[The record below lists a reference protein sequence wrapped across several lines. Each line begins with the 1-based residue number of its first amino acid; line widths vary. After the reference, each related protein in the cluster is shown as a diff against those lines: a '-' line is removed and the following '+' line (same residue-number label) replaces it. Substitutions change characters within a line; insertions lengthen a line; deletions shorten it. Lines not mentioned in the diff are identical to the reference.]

1 MTEGKPA
8 GQLPSRKG
16 WIQVDFNRDIWI
28 PCPPIF
34 PDGMD
39 RESWAA
45 AYSRAWWDST
55 GRKNLKREIGL
66 LAETLS
72 AIQENAY
79 RLLRCHLAFIHLPDP
94 AMAALLVCFAV
105 WPALGERESQLRM
118 LARADDPVAMKPPI
132 VTDFP
137 TEPLGD
143 GLKVLYYQRS
153 AEDESTIIGSLNYA
167 WRSEEHETDVRL
179 FTSCPDLGRLQ
190 AAMAHID
197 DLARATSVVPITG

>member
-1 MTEGKPA
+1 
-8 GQLPSRKG
+8 
-16 WIQVDFNRDIWI
+16 
-28 PCPPIF
+28 
-34 PDGMD
+34 MD

-72 AIQENAY
+72 SIQENAY
-79 RLLRCHLAFIHLPDP
+79 RLLACHLAFIHLPNP
-94 AMAALLVCFAV
+94 TMTPLLVCFAV
-105 WPALGERESQLRM
+105 WPALGERESQLRK
-118 LARADDPVAMKPPI
+118 LAHADDPVAMQPPI

-137 TEPLGD
+137 TERLGD

-153 AEDESTIIGSLNYA
+153 ADDQSTIIGSLDYA

-197 DLARATSVVPITG
+197 DLALATSVVPITG